1 MARSSA
7 AQPLRKRLRF
17 RSYDGSSENG
27 EPMSE
32 WRDEINRKALARLTL
47 ALPAVFPR
55 PALIHALG
63 RRFTPPMPRLAID
76 SYLRGPP
83 RGGERPP
90 PPPCA
95 RAPPPPPSGRRP

>member
-63 RRFTPPMPRLAID
+63 RRFTPPMPPLAID

-83 RGGERPP
+83 RRAQPLPPPPAARPP
-90 PPPCA
+90 PPPRLA
-95 RAPPPPPSGRRP
+95 R